1 MYTTDIIKGTN
12 RQYRKVTNTK
22 SVFPGDTSLEKML
35 YLANENVVE
44 KWTITYLILIR
55 NSYFP

>member
-1 MYTTDIIKGTN
+1 MYTTDIIEGTN
-12 RQYRKVTNTK
+12 CQYRKVTNTK
-22 SVFPGDTSLEKML
+22 SVFPSDTSLEKML
-35 YLANENVVE
+35 YLANENVVG